1 VSQDLAVND
10 RTLLIRTFIGKG
22 TNFYSH
28 LNIDSSASTA
38 EINKAY
44 RKKSLAL
51 QCVPRRYSQSSLT
64 WTCQL
69 DGRQT
74 VANHLYSSVPTRTP
88 ASKTFKLGSRD

>member
-1 VSQDLAVND
+1 MSQDLAVHN
-10 RTLLIRTFIGKG
+10 RTLLTRTSIGKG

-51 QCVPRRYSQSSLT
+51 QCVPRRSSQSSLT
-64 WTCQL
+64 WIC
-69 DGRQT
+69 
-74 VANHLYSSVPTRTP
+74 
-88 ASKTFKLGSRD
+88 